1 MWRWPY
7 LGVVDGWLAFL
18 VGFFLLL
25 GVISAGGTGCCG
37 TAGATGCCKDW
48 IKLTTSGACIRL
60 SRVGA
65 GTTGAVG
72 VAAFFGVAFF
82 RPLGVAGAA
91 SVCWVAAAAGKGCVG
106 SWGTAAT
113 TVAAGVTAGGS
124 LFLAAAFFR
133 PLGGVAVAAGSVA
146 VTCGTAGRGCVGS
159 WDGTHWVCSLYRVS
173 VYFTSPTKTS
183 FFQNLKNC
191 GKSQQNKGF
200 KYNMI
205 K

>member
-1 MWRWPY
+1 MAASTSSFFLSLAFLLGLALGADSAAGTVAGLGAVGGCMGASELNIWLMLARAGAGGCATAVTKGLVAAAGVRL

-91 SVCWVAAAAGKGCVG
+91 SVCCVAAAAGKGCVG
-106 SWGTAAT
+106 S
-113 TVAAGVTAGGS
+113 
-124 LFLAAAFFR
+124 
-133 PLGGVAVAAGSVA
+133 
-146 VTCGTAGRGCVGS
+146 
-159 WDGTHWVCSLYRVS
+159 
-173 VYFTSPTKTS
+173 
-183 FFQNLKNC
+183 
-191 GKSQQNKGF
+191 
-200 KYNMI
+200 
-205 K
+205 